1 MVAKKDDIKKTTC
14 VVMPHFDILKYVQDV
29 VATNP
34 DVYALDECAL
44 MLLANNLQTYKA
56 AVEQIEREGYTFV
69 SDRGNISVHPM
80 VKVLNDAQ
88 KILLNILQEF
98 HLTPRSRCKK
108 KNVDVEETSP
118 LEELL
123 KGE

>member
-1 MVAKKDDIKKTTC
+1 MVKEKINKKACGI
-14 VVMPHFDILKYVQDV
+14 MPHFDVLKYVQDV

-34 DVYALDECAL
+34 DVYDLDECAL

-56 AVEQIEREGYTFV
+56 AVEQIEREGYTFM

-80 VKVLNDAQ
+80 VKVMNDAQ

-108 KNVDVEETSP
+108 KNVDIEEISP